1 MDSLFNDL
9 TIQLLDFLTC
19 SVKSL
24 QDIEEKVKKMAGAGN
39 LTALLFDGELSQM
52 NRQTA
57 KIPGWAK
64 FIKR

>member
-19 SVKSL
+19 TVKSL
-24 QDIEEKVKKMAGAGN
+24 QDIEGKVKKMAGAGN

-57 KIPGWAK
+57 KVPG
-64 FIKR
+64 